1 MCWQEQMDNENL
13 KYCWK
18 CLKLWSNHIQY
29 CCFYPDNLWV
39 VVPRHHE
46 LVQDREEQEST
57 WVPKEHTNKLFLL
70 NALKQHFILISATTS
85 NGLAANHK
93 Y

>member
-1 MCWQEQMDNENL
+1 MSKGEKCWQEQMDNENR

-39 VVPRHHE
+39 VVPRNHE

-57 WVPKEHTNKLFLL
+57 WVPKEHTK
-70 NALKQHFILISATTS
+70 
-85 NGLAANHK
+85 
-93 Y
+93 